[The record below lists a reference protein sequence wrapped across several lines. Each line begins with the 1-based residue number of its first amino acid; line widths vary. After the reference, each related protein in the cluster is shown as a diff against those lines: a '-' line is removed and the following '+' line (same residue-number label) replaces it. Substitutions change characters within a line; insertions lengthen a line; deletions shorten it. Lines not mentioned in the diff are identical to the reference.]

1 MKVKFKGVITE
12 LSAPDFPSNGIHIGI
27 VVYDKM
33 KGTDVDNLYKL
44 MNENGIKMTMTSGK
58 KSKKVVETN
67 WEVLSATSYGA
78 LRTQILKNQTAG
90 WESLGAPF
98 WDNNHIFQ
106 AMIRRKN

>member
-1 MKVKFKGVITE
+1 MQIKFKGIITE

-58 KSKKVVETN
+58 KSKLPEIKYDIVGKLNLPVLIETVEKMQ
-67 WEVLSATSYGA
+67 S
-78 LRTQILKNQTAG
+78 KG
-90 WESLGAPF
+90 WECLGAP
-98 WDNNHIFQ
+98 WIDENYYYQ

>member
-58 KSKKVVETN
+58 KSKLPEIKYDIIFQKTLCALIESVEKMQSKS
-67 WEVLSATSYGA
+67 WEC
-78 LRTQILKNQTAG
+78 
-90 WESLGAPF
+90 LGAP
-98 WDNNHIFQ
+98 WIGENYYYQ
-106 AMIRRKN
+106 AMIRR